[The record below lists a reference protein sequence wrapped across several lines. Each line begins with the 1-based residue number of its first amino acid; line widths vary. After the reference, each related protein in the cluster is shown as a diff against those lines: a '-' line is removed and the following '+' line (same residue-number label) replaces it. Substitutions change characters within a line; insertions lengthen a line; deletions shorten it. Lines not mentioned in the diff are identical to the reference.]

1 MRAGLR
7 RRALQVKYKGDKED
21 GWLNMEE
28 VDKKMVEKFEAKR
41 AGKMEKQPQEK
52 RPLEPSIKS
61 EKPAKAVK
69 TSASDDASSAS
80 APAPAGTNASV
91 PTDLQPAVFRV
102 MRKYLEKE
110 PIETLTKK
118 KVRAGVLRV
127 LRSSFA

>member
-1 MRAGLR
+1 
-7 RRALQVKYKGDKED
+7 
-21 GWLNMEE
+21 MEE

-80 APAPAGTNASV
+80 APAPAATNASV
-91 PTDLQPAVFRV
+91 PTDLQPAVLRV